1 MSVHQQPIA
10 SANKKRIP
18 KRQRF
23 MFKFWLNVANPEERA
38 IAEHSDMLKEKRQ
51 WQPSARDALKLLY
64 SLRERKVDVLLM
76 LFPWIDDYF
85 RAKYERQESPA
96 NMEFAR
102 LMAQQT
108 LILQRLAEG
117 ARGQPI
123 NINNTLSLGLPAP
136 SAFVEDVPADPTEA
150 RVNFSKGMGDLFAD
164 DSEEDLW
171 G

>member
-1 MSVHQQPIA
+1 MSLHQQANA

-23 MFKFWLNVANPEERA
+23 MFKFWLDCAKPDERA

-64 SLRERKVDVLLM
+64 SLRERRMDVLLM

-102 LMAQQT
+102 LLAQQT
-108 LILQRLAEG
+108 AILERLTVDSHRA
-117 ARGQPI
+117 QPI
-123 NINNTLSLGLPAP
+123 TISNNVSLELSDK
-136 SAFVEDVPADPTEA
+136 SAFVADVPPADPTEA
-150 RVNFSKGMGDLFAD
+150 RVNFASGLGDMFGD
-164 DSEEDLW
+164 DDTW
-171 G
+171 DD